1 MQRAFSLALFWFVY
15 QGALGIFFP
24 YYSLYLRE
32 NAGLSGAEMGWVLAA
47 VPLVGMVAQPFWGQI
62 ADRSGARSR
71 VLTVLAFGASFGYT
85 ALAGASGF
93 LAILIATGI
102 LAAFTSALLPM
113 TVSVSLAVVR
123 AAGPYAFGLVRVWGT
138 LGFLLLV
145 VSFPPIL
152 HRFQVAQGLTR
163 EAGGPSEPGLG
174 LMFIATGA
182 LAFLAALISLAL
194 PREGVVALR
203 ASRGDWRSLLKNK
216 ALVRF
221 LLFSLAAY
229 FLLQGPMWLFPV
241 YVRAH
246 GGDLDTI
253 RRMWIL
259 MLVAEIPL
267 VISSGAGLKRVGA
280 RGLLSLG
287 VLAGGLRWAVS
298 GLIDNLY
305 AIYAVQTLHGV
316 MVAGIILGGPLYLDD
331 VVPERLRSTAQGLLS
346 MVGVGIGGIASNAVA
361 GFLLEYGGADAPYVL
376 AGLGSLVLGCLVRWI
391 LPAPAK
397 FDSGARGS
405 EPLQE
410 KP

>member
-1 MQRAFSLALFWFVY
+1 MRRAFSLALFWFVY

-32 NAGLSGAEMGWVLAA
+32 NAGFSGTEMGWVLAT

-71 VLTVLAFGASFGYT
+71 VLTLLAFGASLGYM
-85 ALAGASGF
+85 ALGGASGF
-93 LAILIATGI
+93 SAILIATGA

-123 AAGPYAFGLVRVWGT
+123 AAGPYAFGLVRAWGT

-152 HRFQVAQGLTR
+152 HRFQAAQGLAR

-182 LAFLAALISLAL
+182 LALLAALISLAL
-194 PREGVVALR
+194 PREGAVALR
-203 ASRGDWRSLLKNK
+203 ASRGDWRSLLKNR
-216 ALVRF
+216 AVVRF
-221 LLFSLAAY
+221 LLFTLTAY

-246 GGDLDTI
+246 GGDMDTI
-253 RRMWIL
+253 RWMWVL
-259 MLVAEIPL
+259 MLLAEIPL
-267 VISSGAGLKRVGA
+267 VISSGAGLKRIGA
-280 RGLLSLG
+280 RGLLALG
-287 VLAGGLRWAVS
+287 ILAGGLRWMVS

-376 AGLGSLVLGCLVRWI
+376 AGIGSLVLGSLVHWI

-397 FDSGARGS
+397 SESEARES
-405 EPLQE
+405 EP
-410 KP
+410 PF